1 MRQLSNYLSANE
13 VEAVTI
19 FVEKLLDK
27 FGQEIEDVCLFGSK
41 VRGEAGPD
49 SDVDLLV
56 RVKSSDYSLKHTIL
70 WLAAE
75 VSLAHEML
83 LSPRVVPLVAWEQMA
98 QGNTLFYRTVS
109 AEGIPLLAPVQED
122 STITQ
127 LI

>member
-27 FGQEIEDVCLFGSK
+27 FGQEIEDVRLFGSK
-41 VRGEAGPD
+41 ARGEAGPD

-56 RVKSSDYSLKHTIL
+56 RVKSSDYSLKHAIL

-75 VSLAHEML
+75 VSLAHDLL
-83 LSPRVVPLVAWEQMA
+83 LSPRVVPLVAWEQMS
-98 QGNTLFYRTVS
+98 QGNALFYRTVA
-109 AEGIPLLAPVQED
+109 AEGIPLLTPVQED
-122 STITQ
+122 SAITQ